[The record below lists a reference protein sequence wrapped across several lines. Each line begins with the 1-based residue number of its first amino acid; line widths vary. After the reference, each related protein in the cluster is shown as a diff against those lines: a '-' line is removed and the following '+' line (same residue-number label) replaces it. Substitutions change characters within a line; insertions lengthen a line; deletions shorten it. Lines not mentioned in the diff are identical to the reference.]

1 MNRALTVFLISVGC
15 APAEAEPVIEGAVD
29 VVVIESDYTTGL
41 VSGWSAELEPTSSA
55 VPSAGDAKIVATT
68 SGYALLERGD
78 IHAITFL
85 DHDLNIVHQHPLPEG
100 SNPHDVIET
109 DTAYWISLYQAPEV
123 VRLSKETLEEI
134 EPIDGRAWT
143 DADGRPEASDLH
155 LNGDGTVYLTV
166 QNLDFRGVEPIPPE
180 QSQLVHLSSSGS
192 LIAQYPIPPNPFGS
206 AQPLGEHELLVA
218 CNADWSVQADAGLWH
233 LAPLRDHAELWV
245 SETELGGNI
254 LDFAVADETVV
265 ILVSRLDFTTALLR
279 YNRLDKTLT
288 ILEGD
293 TQSLGCIALIHDQ
306 WVVCDRTSGRPGL
319 RFVDLTSNRL
329 EETLTP
335 TTLAPLQL
343 IEAQSVP

>member
-1 MNRALTVFLISVGC
+1 MQ
-15 APAEAEPVIEGAVD
+15 
-29 VVVIESDYTTGL
+29 
-41 VSGWSAELEPTSSA
+41 
-55 VPSAGDAKIVATT
+55 IVATT
-68 SGYALLERGD
+68 SSYALLERGD

-192 LIAQYPIPPNPFGS
+192 SSPNIPSRRTPSAQLSRSVNMSSSSPATPIGRFKPTRVYGISLRYATTPSSGS
-206 AQPLGEHELLVA
+206 ARPSSVA
-218 CNADWSVQADAGLWH
+218 ISSILPSLMRPSSSWFHDSILRPRCSATIASIKHSRSLRGTRNHSAVSPSSMTNGLSVIAPADA
-233 LAPLRDHAELWV
+233 
-245 SETELGGNI
+245 
-254 LDFAVADETVV
+254 
-265 ILVSRLDFTTALLR
+265 
-279 YNRLDKTLT
+279 
-288 ILEGD
+288 
-293 TQSLGCIALIHDQ
+293 LGCVL
-306 WVVCDRTSGRPGL
+306 
-319 RFVDLTSNRL
+319 LTSQATASKRR
-329 EETLTP
+329 
-335 TTLAPLQL
+335 
-343 IEAQSVP
+343 